1 MTRNNILVLLRAGG
15 RNVTIAELERARQQT
30 NSTREESLLL
40 KALDAARAEAQAK
53 AEPDAKAVGKTSAEQ
68 KDTARP
74 RGITREPTDAQL
86 EEAPI
91 ERARVI
97 AEMKRIRAGSPRTCP
112 RPRSYASYGP
122 KGSPPSVL
130 MKSSLSRCCWRPSGD
145 LRPLYARFVRSC
157 PPDPKPQS
165 SPNQKSDPKQQ
176 SDPKSQSKPKRQP
189 KPRQQLKPRQQS
201 SPKRKSNRKRKSREF
216 AEDVCS
222 ACGVLVSLNGH
233 CGCS

>member
-97 AEMKRIRAGSPRTCP
+97 AEMKRIRAGSPDLPATEIVRILRTKGIP
-112 RPRSYASYGP
+112 LSIDEVVSFQVLLAPFRRPA
-122 KGSPPSVL
+122 PP
-130 MKSSLSRCCWRPSGD
+130 
-145 LRPLYARFVRSC
+145 VREIRAEL